1 MFVASLDLILRCG
14 HHVHLREEKER
25 FVVPRMGCGRCP
37 IVKGMGRLCI
47 GPLQKVPSAASS
59 DVKLAQ
65 YNLTASNVAVSVARR
80 RAIASKGYSNI
91 DCGGGTLHAGTP
103 NQHSDTLISLSI
115 RPNRCLLR
123 QAPTCDP
130 QRLLPCCCQIPRV
143 AQPRLVSPTADQIT
157 RQLLGVTNIWTK
169 FNQNRY
175 KYGTNGLL
183 S

>member
-1 MFVASLDLILRCG
+1 MDTTCTSEKRRKGSLCLVWAVEDAQWS
-14 HHVHLREEKER
+14 KEWDDYALAVR
-25 FVVPRMGCGRCP
+25 
-37 IVKGMGRLCI
+37 
-47 GPLQKVPSAASS
+47 
-59 DVKLAQ
+59 LAQ
-65 YNLTASNVAVSVARR
+65 FTQSGCLQCCSFRSLKACNCLQRLQQHWLR
-80 RAIASKGYSNI
+80 
-91 DCGGGTLHAGTP
+91 GGTLHAGTP
-103 NQHSDTLISLSI
+103 NQHSDNVISLSI

-157 RQLLGVTNIWTK
+157 RQLLGVTNIWMK

-183 S
+183 SWQMIPYVPNIYLLHV